1 MIINMIIEK
10 INKLRKQILIIF
22 VVLLIVFTGKYIYKV
37 QTENEKREDDYN
49 NAIKAKEELIQIL
62 KNNNP
67 EEGKLKYEEI

>member
-1 MIINMIIEK
+1 MIIEK